1 VRAFNQAAMSAWAP
15 AAVAVPAYPSVTG
28 PTKVRKGT
36 RATLH
41 LAGLLPGQPT
51 TLRVT
56 TVASGK
62 VDTRRVTPKADGTA
76 TVRLLLRKTV
86 RVVAL
91 SGGVTSAAHRIK
103 VP

>member
-1 VRAFNQAAMSAWAP
+1 
-15 AAVAVPAYPSVTG
+15 
-28 PTKVRKGT
+28 
-36 RATLH
+36 
-41 LAGLLPGQPT
+41 
-51 TLRVT
+51 VT

-62 VDTRRVTPKADGTA
+62 VDTRKVTPRADGTA

-86 RVVAL
+86 RVVAI